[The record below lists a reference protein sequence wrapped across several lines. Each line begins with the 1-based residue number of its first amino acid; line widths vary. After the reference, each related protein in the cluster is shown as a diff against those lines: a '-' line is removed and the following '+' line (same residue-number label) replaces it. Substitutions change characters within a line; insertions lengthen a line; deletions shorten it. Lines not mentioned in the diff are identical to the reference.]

1 MKYKQH
7 HMLQNKIKINNSQTG
22 FTIVEMLVVVPIII
36 LSIGIFVSAIVNMT
50 GDVLEN
56 KALNNMSYDIQDAL
70 NRIQQ
75 DVNTSGGLLATNNIT
90 LVSPQGYDDD
100 TTAFHNA
107 DENNGNMLILNV
119 YASTDNSL
127 DPSRGLI
134 YIANQPSECNSE
146 NVKYNSPLMLNVV
159 YFIKDNSLWRRVLA
173 PSNYDMIGCNIP
185 FQLPTCAPDIPDITG
200 TICKAEDTKVID
212 DIESFTLAYYPDPNS
227 SVANTVIV
235 DPTNSDSIRQY
246 ALGTNNT
253 VEVSI
258 SAKKMIAGREVSRSS
273 SIRAVSANNN
283 TYASVKTCPVG
294 FILVPGS
301 DTYETKDFCVMKYE
315 AKADNDGDG
324 IGDINQNT
332 GYNTWPADSYPISA
346 SRKLVSTA
354 VGYPVANISQ
364 TTSISAAS
372 SYTTGCASGC
382 HLITEAEWMTIAQN
396 VLSVAGNWSGGAVGS
411 GYIYSGH
418 NDNVPATA
426 IEADANDA
434 NGYVNTGS
442 ASGNQKRTLI
452 LTNGEVIWDLAGNA
466 WEWTQGTI
474 AGGQQP
480 GLSGESAYA
489 CKQWNN
495 GSLLMNGLSALSQ
508 PSSTGIAGI
517 TGWNSTQGIGQLYSN
532 YGEVAARAFLRG
544 GCWNSGSDAGVLT
557 LNLGG
562 SSGDTSG
569 RIGLRVSQ

>member
-1 MKYKQH
+1 MKYKRH

-127 DPSRGLI
+127 DPSRDLI

-146 NVKYNSPLMLNVV
+146 DVKYNSPLMLNVV

-185 FQLPTCAPDIPDITG
+185 FQLPTCAPDITG

-283 TYASVKTCPVG
+283 TYASVK
-294 FILVPGS
+294 
-301 DTYETKDFCVMKYE
+301 
-315 AKADNDGDG
+315 N
-324 IGDINQNT
+324 
-332 GYNTWPADSYPISA
+332 
-346 SRKLVSTA
+346 
-354 VGYPVANISQ
+354 
-364 TTSISAAS
+364 
-372 SYTTGCASGC
+372 
-382 HLITEAEWMTIAQN
+382 
-396 VLSVAGNWSGGAVGS
+396 
-411 GYIYSGH
+411 
-418 NDNVPATA
+418 
-426 IEADANDA
+426 
-434 NGYVNTGS
+434 
-442 ASGNQKRTLI
+442 
-452 LTNGEVIWDLAGNA
+452 
-466 WEWTQGTI
+466 
-474 AGGQQP
+474 
-480 GLSGESAYA
+480 
-489 CKQWNN
+489 
-495 GSLLMNGLSALSQ
+495 
-508 PSSTGIAGI
+508 
-517 TGWNSTQGIGQLYSN
+517 
-532 YGEVAARAFLRG
+532 
-544 GCWNSGSDAGVLT
+544 
-557 LNLGG
+557 
-562 SSGDTSG
+562 
-569 RIGLRVSQ
+569 

>member
-1 MKYKQH
+1 MKYKRH

-90 LVSPQGYDDD
+90 LVSPQGYNDD

-146 NVKYNSPLMLNVV
+146 DVKYNSPLMLNIV

-185 FQLPTCAPDIPDITG
+185 FQLPTCAPDIPG

-283 TYASVKTCPVG
+283 TMHP
-294 FILVPGS
+294 
-301 DTYETKDFCVMKYE
+301 
-315 AKADNDGDG
+315 
-324 IGDINQNT
+324 
-332 GYNTWPADSYPISA
+332 
-346 SRKLVSTA
+346 
-354 VGYPVANISQ
+354 
-364 TTSISAAS
+364 
-372 SYTTGCASGC
+372 
-382 HLITEAEWMTIAQN
+382 
-396 VLSVAGNWSGGAVGS
+396 
-411 GYIYSGH
+411 
-418 NDNVPATA
+418 
-426 IEADANDA
+426 
-434 NGYVNTGS
+434 
-442 ASGNQKRTLI
+442 
-452 LTNGEVIWDLAGNA
+452 
-466 WEWTQGTI
+466 
-474 AGGQQP
+474 
-480 GLSGESAYA
+480 
-489 CKQWNN
+489 
-495 GSLLMNGLSALSQ
+495 
-508 PSSTGIAGI
+508 
-517 TGWNSTQGIGQLYSN
+517 
-532 YGEVAARAFLRG
+532 
-544 GCWNSGSDAGVLT
+544 
-557 LNLGG
+557 
-562 SSGDTSG
+562 
-569 RIGLRVSQ
+569 